1 MRFRLIAAAVMLS
14 FLYAQET
21 GGLQGVVKDAKT
33 GDPLIGVNILV
44 KGTYYGAATDM
55 DGRYRLTN
63 MNPGSYDVEAS
74 MIGYK
79 VVLHTGITVLPYE
92 KTEINFDLE
101 ETVLTLG
108 V

>member
-44 KGTYYGAATDM
+44 KGTYY
-55 DGRYRLTN
+55 L
-63 MNPGSYDVEAS
+63 SL
-74 MIGYK
+74 I
-79 VVLHTGITVLPYE
+79 HI
-92 KTEINFDLE
+92 
-101 ETVLTLG
+101 
-108 V
+108 